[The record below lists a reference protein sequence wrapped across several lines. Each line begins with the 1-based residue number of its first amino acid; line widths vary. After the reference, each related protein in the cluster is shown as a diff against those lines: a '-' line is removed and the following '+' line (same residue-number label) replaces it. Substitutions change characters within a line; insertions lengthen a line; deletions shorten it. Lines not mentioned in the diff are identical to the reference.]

1 MIGPGSVVAQAYR
14 VERKVGRGAMGT
26 VFEATV
32 IATGERVALKI
43 PHECFLADRSAL
55 KRFMREATATLTI
68 RSPFVIRT
76 MAVGKLP
83 TGMPFLAMEFVDG
96 PSLAELMDRFAGA
109 PMPLPLAMRLLLQL
123 AEGLSTAHEAGVI
136 HRDLKPG
143 NVLVASPGGGAVAR
157 IFDFGLSVLAF
168 DEAGRLTLSG
178 TTFGTPQYMAPEQIR
193 AAKHAGVQS
202 DVYALGVMAYEM
214 LAARWPFSGPTAL
227 DIWHSATHFDA
238 IPLSKHRPDLPA
250 GLCGVVMRA
259 MARETGA
266 RFESAEDL
274 RCALAPFAGGD

>member
-178 TTFGTPQYMAPEQIR
+178 TTFGTPQYMAPEQTR
-193 AAKHAGVQS
+193 AAKHAGVQP
-202 DVYALGVMAYEM
+202 DVYALGVVLYQLETEGNFYRAEK
-214 LAARWPFSGPTAL
+214 L
-227 DIWHSATHFDA
+227 
-238 IPLSKHRPDLPA
+238 PLYH
-250 GLCGVVMRA
+250 
-259 MARETGA
+259 
-266 RFESAEDL
+266 
-274 RCALAPFAGGD
+274 GGDNLVLGDGKLLGSLEVTEEFDTVPEAEEVFTLPSSFHNIFIEED